1 MTALLGGF
9 IVHANDIL
17 QWGVT
22 SWVQGYAIITEFRG
36 HNLVYNHW
44 IPSTMWMTFLS
55 SVSGHFSFAI
65 TLAASRDHLC
75 FFHYMSVPPELVT
88 FVYQDCPFLLYQCSF
103 FFLYAAVSECSLEIY
118 SMKLSGGMRTTPLA
132 KFWTCLTLCLRMC
145 CILAFIWFT
154 VIVL

>member
-9 IVHANDIL
+9 TVHANDIL

-22 SWVQGYAIITEFRG
+22 SWVQGYAIITEFGG

-55 SVSGHFSFAI
+55 SISGHFSFAI
-65 TLAASRDHLC
+65 TLAASRDHL
-75 FFHYMSVPPELVT
+75 
-88 FVYQDCPFLLYQCSF
+88 FLPLHVCSPRISYICISRLPLSTLLMQF

-118 SMKLSGGMRTTPLA
+118 SMKLWGGMRTTPLA
-132 KFWTCLTLCLRMC
+132 KFWTYLTLCLRMC